1 MVDST
6 PSLSSPGQHLTLL
19 GFGRQ
24 SQPGRTEKPTH
35 RSPERMS
42 NKRYDH
48 IAHIYLQVE
57 SFFDRS
63 WSWSVRVLS
72 RLTFVGDSGLVSKA
86 LEIENLKVQIAR
98 LQRMQFVRSS
108 KNFADDVGPLVLR
121 LKELGVVPNSDG
133 PA

>member
-1 MVDST
+1 M
-6 PSLSSPGQHLTLL
+6 
-19 GFGRQ
+19 
-24 SQPGRTEKPTH
+24 H

-108 KNFADDVGPLVLR
+108 KNFADDVGPLMLR
-121 LKELGVVPNSDG
+121 LKELGVVPNSYG
-133 PA
+133 PACGRRDTRRPRRFPII

>member
-1 MVDST
+1 
-6 PSLSSPGQHLTLL
+6 
-19 GFGRQ
+19 
-24 SQPGRTEKPTH
+24 
-35 RSPERMS
+35 MS

-72 RLTFVGDSGLVSKA
+72 RLTFVGDPGLVSKA
-86 LEIENLKVQIAR
+86 LQIENLKVQIAR

-121 LKELGVVPNSDG
+121 LKELGVVPNSYG
-133 PA
+133 PACGRRFPII